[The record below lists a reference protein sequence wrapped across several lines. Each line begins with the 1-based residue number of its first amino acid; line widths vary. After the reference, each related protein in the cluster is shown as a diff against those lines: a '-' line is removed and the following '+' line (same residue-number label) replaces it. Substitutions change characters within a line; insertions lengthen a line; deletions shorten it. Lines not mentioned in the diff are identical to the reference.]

1 MILKK
6 NYLLVASLLLA
17 GMLLLAA
24 CIPNSPTPISPTPSG
39 TGGQDPQ
46 IPDEIRGAV
55 AAQLGVDAI
64 RLQIQDLQ
72 QVEWPDACLGLAQP
86 DEMCAEV
93 ITPGYRL
100 IVTADGRQYQVHTD
114 VTGQNIRVAGGDEQ
128 AILEALAAKLGVD
141 WTQLEIQVLE
151 PVTWPD
157 ACLGIPQAGEVC
169 AQVQTPGYGGM
180 LILEGEQ
187 FEFRMDESAENIRL
201 IPGAALSA
209 RQILA
214 FRLGLSMEHITIIDI
229 QSQEWPDACLGL
241 AQAGQ
246 ICAQMITPGY
256 LVILEVNGDQYEY
269 RTDQAGSL
277 VVLAEAPDTE
287 VENTVIAWTS
297 PDATDCQTAYIG
309 EQLITAGACSGPLL
323 PGRFVSGERQARLAD
338 LAAKFMSFEADTP
351 AGKIQFSGQG
361 QIIATLNQQ
370 RMIAEWA
377 RLAAQEAIAGR
388 SGASWGL
395 IFTWDREGGIAG
407 FCDHLEVY
415 AYGEAYASTCTPAED
430 ATYEPVLLNDSQ
442 LRQIYTWLDNYKDF
456 EFEHTDPATADAMTI
471 RIFFSGTGDMEAG
484 EVETMAIQELAAELF
499 SQATTPQNP
508 EDLAA
513 ARAALTAYLEHLNE
527 GRFEEAVK
535 YYGGS
540 YEELVY
546 FNPDIDQ
553 SDRAALFE
561 AACTI
566 NGMVC
571 LPLMNVVDEAQI
583 SSAEFRITVE
593 LKDENGKQFVFG
605 PCCGADPAEEP
616 PQTQFL
622 YTVLKV
628 DGEFLV
634 QEPPIYVP

>member
-1 MILKK
+1 MISKK
-6 NYLLVASLLLA
+6 KYLLVASLFMA

-24 CIPNSPTPISPTPSG
+24 CIPNNPATVSPTPPE
-39 TGGQDPQ
+39 TGGQASD

-55 AAQLGVDAI
+55 AALLGVDAVQ
-64 RLQIQDLQ
+64 LQIQDLQ

-114 VTGQNIRVAGGDEQ
+114 LTGMNIRVAGGDEQ
-128 AILEALAAKLGVD
+128 AIMEALAAKLGVAL
-141 WTQLEIQVLE
+141 TQVEIQFLE

-157 ACLGIPQAGEVC
+157 ACLGIPEAGEVC
-169 AQVQTPGYGGM
+169 AQVQTPGYAGI
-180 LILEGEQ
+180 LFLEGEQ
-187 FEFRMDESAENIRL
+187 FEFRMDENAENIRL

-209 RQILA
+209 RQTLA
-214 FRLGLSMEHITIIDI
+214 FRLGLSMEHIRLIDI
-229 QSQEWPDACLGL
+229 QPQEWPDACLGL

-246 ICAQMITPGY
+246 ICAQVITPGY
-256 LVILEVNGDQYEY
+256 LVVLEVNGDEYAY

-277 VVLAEAPDTE
+277 VVLAEAPDAE
-287 VENTVIAWTS
+287 LENTIIAWTS
-297 PDATDCQTAYIG
+297 PDAEDCQTAYIG

-377 RLAAQEAIAGR
+377 RLAAQEALSGR

-395 IFTWDREGGIAG
+395 VFTWDREGGIAG

-415 AYGEAYASTCTPAED
+415 AFGEAYASTCPPGED

-442 LRQIYTWLDNYKDF
+442 LRQIYTWLDNYQDF

-471 RIFFSGTGDMEAG
+471 RLFFSGIGDREA
-484 EVETMAIQELAAELF
+484 EEMETMAMQELAAELF
-499 SQATTPQNP
+499 SQATTPQDP

-513 ARAALTAYLEHLNE
+513 ARAALAAYLEHLSE

-546 FNPDIDQ
+546 FNPDIDR
-553 SDRAALFE
+553 SDHAALFK

-571 LPLMNVVDEAQI
+571 LPIMHVVDEAQI

-593 LKDENGKQFVFG
+593 LQDADGKQFVFG

-628 DGEFLV
+628 EGEFLV